1 MTNRRAY
8 DRLPLSPFAVSSLSV
23 ALIVSAA
30 SAVQAQTIESNP
42 TGAPPADNKA
52 LVTGPKAKDAPS
64 FDAPVDTTTATI
76 AAGGMQTGGNAR
88 FLAATGNGAF
98 EIRRG
103 QNGFGANLLGNYGR
117 TATAAN
123 LPYETTAQNVQGR
136 VRYDR
141 YLSKV
146 TSLFLI
152 ATARHDKFQGIN
164 FRLNL
169 DPGVKYLFVREE
181 AYSLWGEAG
190 YDLQI
195 DRRRQEDVD
204 IATKLGQSLPP
215 DVDHSSRLF
224 VGYKHAFNKE
234 VTLSTGLEYLQ
245 SFVTTERYRF
255 NYDAV
260 FAAKVK
266 GSVAVGL
273 GFTARLDNKP
283 LPGKEKLD
291 TATTLNLIYAFSD
304 AKEAPKPACP
314 VCPDPLPPPPPPKCP
329 ELPPAATAPA
339 SGPSTPS
346 VGATPA
352 PSSAPTPAPG
362 AAPAPAAAPMLV
374 PGAPA
379 KP

>member
-1 MTNRRAY
+1 MTNQPAY
-8 DRLPLSPFAVSSLSV
+8 AALPLSPRALSLLTLGSIVFAT
-23 ALIVSAA
+23 SAA
-30 SAVQAQTIESNP
+30 HAQTIESNP

-103 QNGFGANLLGNYGR
+103 QNGFGANVLGNYGR

-181 AYSLWGEAG
+181 SYSLWGEAG

-245 SFVTTERYRF
+245 SFVTTERYRL
-255 NYDAV
+255 NYEAV

-266 GSVAVGL
+266 GGVAVGL

-314 VCPDPLPPPPPPKCP
+314 VCPEPPPPAPPPKCP
-329 ELPPAATAPA
+329 ELPPAAMTPPAGPASDVSPPGAAPA
-339 SGPSTPS
+339 P
-346 VGATPA
+346 
-352 PSSAPTPAPG
+352 APTPAPG
-362 AAPAPAAAPMLV
+362 AAPMVV
-374 PGAPA
+374 PGTPSA